1 MQTLKELSNKFRPQK
16 SESISIEIY
25 ERFFNKKRN
34 DNLKL
39 FEIGIGGLD
48 DPNTGGN
55 SLKIWEEYFTNALIY
70 GLDLYK
76 KNIENTDRL
85 KIYQG
90 SQVDKKILDL
100 IHKDSGDF
108 DFIID
113 DGSHMNNH
121 QIKSFELL
129 FKKLKDGGLYFIED
143 IQTSYYLG
151 YGGDAFYL
159 NNKKTAINYFKTL
172 IDKINYKD
180 HENPF
185 FKEDY
190 YCSNI
195 TEIHFFRN
203 LIVIQK
209 GSNQIESNMLI
220 NNIRP
225 TKGKNIILIR
235 KYIKFLKYFFHYLRG
250 HFYKL
255 IDLLKIF

>member
-1 MQTLKELSNKFRPQK
+1 MHTLKELSKKFKSQK
-16 SESISIEIY
+16 DESISIEIY
-25 ERFFNKKRN
+25 ENFFKKRKYDKLN
-34 DNLKL
+34 L
-39 FEIGIGGLD
+39 FEIGIGGLN
-48 DPNTGGN
+48 DPNRGGS
-55 SLKIWEEYFTNALIY
+55 SLKIWEEYFPNALIY

-76 KNIENTDRL
+76 KNIKSTDRL

-90 SQVDKKILDL
+90 SQTDKKILDL
-100 IHKDSGDF
+100 IHNDSGDF
-108 DFIID
+108 DYIID
-113 DGSHMNNH
+113 DGSHINNH
-121 QIKSFELL
+121 QIKTFKLL
-129 FKKLKDGGLYFIED
+129 FSKLKDGGLYFIED

-190 YCSNI
+190 YCNNI

-209 GSNQIESNMLI
+209 NPNLIESNI
-220 NNIRP
+220 IIKNIRP
-225 TKGKNIILIR
+225 TKGQNIIFLRKNIKL
-235 KYIKFLKYFFHYLRG
+235 LKYSIHYLRG
-250 HFYKL
+250 LFYKF